1 MALDD
6 YDHLIV
12 GASNQYNVDP
22 QLLKAVMSVE
32 SDGNPRAYNR
42 SSGATGLMQFI
53 PSTAAEQGVLPTDP
67 ISSIYG
73 GAAYLSELLNKYGSV
88 DAALQHYSGGGGAP
102 YANKV
107 VTAYKAVSPP
117 IAVGPGTGET
127 KVQPAAAPAV
137 GPASSASGP
146 ATDTD
151 PDSPTTGAPTFRNFA
166 PPPAPDRPAISDVP
180 QGRQEHLAS
189 AENMSSTAS
198 SPAAPS
204 APTVLSPAEQ
214 QLIGGAPP
222 KPAAAPAPATPGT
235 PPADATVLSPAERQ
249 LIGAPPPP
257 EPAPA
262 PAAPAP
268 PPGPPVPNAGPQ
280 VPQVALLRP
289 GAEGYTGPVS
299 ENAQAQIDQLQGP
312 PPSSPPGGV
321 PAITQEN
328 LDALAGFSHG
338 SREAVNPFLEWGSNL
353 LNRVA
358 SGTGLPIATDRAAN
372 DAASNA
378 AFNAQYANNPIATGA
393 ATGARVGLPFVI
405 GGALGRG
412 TQLGLEAAN
421 LPRVASYLSGGG
433 LPNARGIWGLGNR
446 LASGAVTGGY
456 QGLATGGPWG
466 AVTGAGIGLG
476 LAPIGAGLQAAE
488 NRIAPEGVA
497 ASQIYQQMIRDGM
510 TPADAAAQLQ
520 RMGPLATL
528 ADIPNAVPARNLGTL
543 AEGVANAPGP
553 GQQIVAENIGP
564 RMQGQAGRLTQA
576 VMRATG
582 NPQSAFQEA
591 EDLVA
596 QQRQAARP
604 LYDNAFNNTPIR
616 MQASA
621 QLAPY
626 IDTPIGQ
633 RALQDGIANA
643 QAEAVRAGQPFS
655 LADYGVV
662 QNPDGSL
669 AIQPWNASLKTYDA
683 IKRGYDQL
691 AESLRDPVTLRI
703 NRSGTVPTPGG
714 ANISANTVIGMRD
727 DVARILRQ
735 NYPEYAAALDAWS
748 GPAQSLDALRM
759 GQNVLNQDAEQ
770 TAQAVSKFTPQQQ
783 EMYQAG
789 IAQTLRDRILR
800 MSGQATEAGAGMTP
814 PNAVRA
820 IFANG
825 LMRERIAAG
834 FGGEANP
841 AFQQFAN
848 DMENEA
854 AFANASR
861 YTSGS
866 PTAHRT
872 EAIQLAQGG
881 GSGLNLVRPV
891 VHLVTGNPLAAGA
904 DVAHQVGG
912 QVVANALA
920 PSERVNQALGNF
932 LFNPQSQGQIM
943 NMLAARPGPTARQIV
958 MSPWSQAAAQAALE
972 SRQRAAAP

>member
-1 MALDD
+1 MAIDD
-6 YDHLIV
+6 YDNLIV
-12 GASNQYNVDP
+12 GASNQYQVDP

-32 SDGNPRAYNR
+32 SSGNPAAYNR

-53 PSTAAEQGVLPTDP
+53 PSTAREQGVLPTDP
-67 ISSIYG
+67 VSSVYG
-73 GAAYLSELLNKYGSV
+73 GAAYLSQLLNQYGNV

-102 YANKV
+102 YAKKILDAYRT
-107 VTAYKAVSPP
+107 VTPP
-117 IAVGPGTGET
+117 IAPGAGTQET
-127 KVQPAAAPAV
+127 QVATAATSNAAFNPNADV
-137 GPASSASGP
+137 AGHNANFTPPASV
-146 ATDTD
+146 
-151 PDSPTTGAPTFRNFA
+151 
-166 PPPAPDRPAISDVP
+166 PDRLAISNVP
-180 QGRQEHLAS
+180 QGREEHLAS
-189 AENMSSTAS
+189 EENMT
-198 SPAAPS
+198 PAQNAPT
-204 APTVLSPAEQ
+204 PTVLSPEEQ
-214 QLIGGAPP
+214 QLIGATP
-222 KPAAAPAPATPGT
+222 KPPATPAASTPASPAPATP
-235 PPADATVLSPAERQ
+235 PAGSTVLSPEEQQ
-249 LIGAPPPP
+249 LIGAPTPKPPAAQAP
-257 EPAPA
+257 PA
-262 PAAPAP
+262 PAAPA
-268 PPGPPVPNAGPQ
+268 GPPVPNAGPQ

-289 GAEGYTGPVS
+289 GVEGYSGPVS
-299 ENAQAQIDQLQGP
+299 DAAQAQINQLRGV

-321 PAITQEN
+321 PAVTQEN

-338 SREAVNPFLEWGSNL
+338 AREAVDPFLEWGSNL
-353 LNRVA
+353 LNRVGNA
-358 SGTGLPIATDRAAN
+358 TGLPIQTARVAN

-378 AFNAQYANNPIATGA
+378 AFNAQYGNNPIATGA
-393 ATGARVGLPFVI
+393 ATGTRVGVPFAL
-405 GGALGRG
+405 GGALGTATR
-412 TQLGLEAAN
+412 LGLEAAN
-421 LPRVASYLSGGG
+421 LPRVASYLSGSG
-433 LPNARGIWGLGNR
+433 LPDARGLWGLSNR
-446 LASGAVTGGY
+446 LVSGAVTGGY

-476 LAPIGAGLQAAE
+476 LAPIGVGLQAVE

-497 ASQIYQQMIRDGM
+497 ARQIYENMIRDGM
-510 TPADAAAQLQ
+510 TPAQAAAELG
-520 RMGPLATL
+520 RMGNLATL

-553 GQQIVAENIGP
+553 GQQIAAENIGP

-591 EDLVA
+591 ADLVE
-596 QQRQAARP
+596 QQRTAARP
-604 LYDNAFNNTPIR
+604 LYENAFNNTPIR

-626 IDTPIGQ
+626 VDTPIGQ

-655 LADYGVV
+655 LVDYGVV

-669 AIQPWNASLKTYDA
+669 AIQPWNASLRTYDA

-691 AESLRDPVTLRI
+691 AESLRDPTTLRM
-703 NRSGTVPTPGG
+703 NYSGTVPTPGG
-714 ANISANTVIGMRD
+714 ANVSARNVIGMRD
-727 DVARILRQ
+727 DVTRILRA

-770 TAQAVSKFTPQQQ
+770 TAQAIARFTPQQR

-861 YTSGS
+861 YTAGS
-866 PTAHRT
+866 PTAHRAA
-872 EAIQLAQGG
+872 AIQLAQGG
-881 GSGLNLVRPV
+881 GAGVNLVRPV
-891 VHLVTGNPLAAGA
+891 IHLVTGNPLAAGA
-904 DVAHQVGG
+904 DIAHQVGG
-912 QVVANALA
+912 QVVERALA

-932 LFNPQSQGQIM
+932 LFNPQSQGQII
-943 NMLAARPGPTARQIV
+943 NMLAARPAPTARQV
-958 MSPWSQAAAQAALE
+958 LMNPWGQASAQALLE
-972 SRQRAAAP
+972 DRQRAAAP